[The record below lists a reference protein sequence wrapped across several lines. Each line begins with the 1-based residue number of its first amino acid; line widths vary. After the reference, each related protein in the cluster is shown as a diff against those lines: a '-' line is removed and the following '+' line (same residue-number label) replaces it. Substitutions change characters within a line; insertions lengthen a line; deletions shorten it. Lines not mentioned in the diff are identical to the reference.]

1 MNKFV
6 ECQFEVVLAY
16 EFKTKANSYE
26 DICCASLRSYVILW
40 VLNKSEFQWRHLFS
54 LNLKLCKFMSF
65 KQKRI
70 ILNKFVE
77 CQFEVLLVYEF
88 KSKANS
94 YEDIGWVYVW
104 SYVCLW
110 VSNKSEFFWIN
121 CLSLSLKYC
130 KFMSFKQKLI
140 LMKTFLESQ
149 FEVMLLYEFQTKA
162 KSYEDI
168 GWASVWSF
176 VSLSVSRKSE
186 FLSRYLLSLSLN

>member
-26 DICCASLRSYVILW
+26 DISWASLRSYVILW
-40 VLNKSEFQWRHLFS
+40 VLNKSEFQWRHLLS

-65 KQKRI
+65 KQIRI

-77 CQFEVLLVYEF
+77 CQFEVLLVCEF
-88 KSKANS
+88 KTKANS
-94 YEDIGWVYVW
+94 YEDIRWVYVW

-121 CLSLSLKYC
+121 FLSLSLKLC
-130 KFMSFKQKLI
+130 KFMSFKQKRI
-140 LMKTFLESQ
+140 LMKTFLEPQ
-149 FEVMLLYEFQTKA
+149 FEVMEVYEFQTKA
-162 KSYEDI
+162 NSYDGI
-168 GWASVWSF
+168 CWVSVWS
-176 VSLSVSRKSE
+176 
-186 FLSRYLLSLSLN
+186 YLGYKF